1 MQEIYL
7 EIERLKNELI
17 PNAEITIA
25 RNYLLGKYLHR
36 TDGAFNQMELFKTY
50 YIEDVNISKFEDA
63 VETIRQQ
70 DALSLQRLA
79 QKYFLPDMMLEVVVG

>member
-1 MQEIYL
+1 
-7 EIERLKNELI
+7 
-17 PNAEITIA
+17 
-25 RNYLLGKYLHR
+25 
-36 TDGAFNQMELFKTY
+36 MELFKTY